1 MVYNIAGQTTR
12 INYLCFYEQK
22 TLTEYAATKIR
33 MEVIGGEGE
42 RLKRTKETEK
52 KNRTFKDERVT

>member
-1 MVYNIAGQTTR
+1 MCRQRYNIAGQTTR

-33 MEVIGGEGE
+33 MKVIGGGGDG
-42 RLKRTKETEK
+42 LKQTK
-52 KNRTFKDERVT
+52 KDREEE